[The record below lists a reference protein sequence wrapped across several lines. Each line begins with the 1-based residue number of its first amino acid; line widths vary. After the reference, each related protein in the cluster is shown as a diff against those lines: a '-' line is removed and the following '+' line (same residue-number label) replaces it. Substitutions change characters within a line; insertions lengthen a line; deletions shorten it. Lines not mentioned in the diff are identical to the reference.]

1 MTKSI
6 NQENGRTGNKHPRF
20 ASFLLGFSMF
30 ATGACGLVFEYILST
45 VSTYILG
52 NSIEQFSITIALMLL
67 MMGVAG
73 YVQKFMSDRYLI
85 EKFIFLET
93 FLALLGGYAPIAIY
107 ASFGFVPDH
116 FMVINYFFVMAIGF
130 LIGFEI
136 PLVLRINEKY
146 SETLGTNIAGVVGPD
161 YIGSFVGAIVWTFFL
176 LKTFP
181 LTEISFL
188 VGGTNFFI
196 AAITFMYFMKYGL
209 VRYRII
215 CVILIVISAALLA
228 FGYLS
233 NRDWNLNLE
242 QKLYDSKIVFSKTT
256 KYQRLVL
263 THDAPLNDYRFF
275 INGNLQ
281 FSSVDEAIYHEHLV
295 HPAFALVQN
304 PERVLILGGGDGLA
318 LREVLKHPQVKNVLL
333 VDLDP
338 DMVKVCST
346 NSILT
351 RLNNHAFDDA
361 KVIAKASE
369 AISGDGR
376 TRVFQ
381 DTGKVRPSGE
391 PETQRIASVKIM
403 NVDADRFLDQAP
415 GQWDIVIIDFPDP
428 SSVELVKLYSR
439 EFYRKLARAAAP
451 GAMVVVQAT
460 SPYHARESYLCIRRT
475 LESAGWKT
483 LPYHDNV
490 PSFGDWGWLLAWKN
504 RGESEIREKIAAMES
519 FGVDTAYLTPDAFRA
534 ALSFGKGALETKET
548 RVNTLMEPALLT
560 YYLDDSWKAE

>member
-1 MTKSI
+1 
-6 NQENGRTGNKHPRF
+6 
-20 ASFLLGFSMF
+20 MF

-161 YIGSFVGAIVWTFFL
+161 YIGSFAGAIVWTFFL

-196 AAITFMYFMKYGL
+196 AAITFMYFMKFGL
-209 VRYRII
+209 VKYRVV
-215 CVILIVISAALLA
+215 CVILIVVSAALLA
-228 FGYLS
+228 FGYNN

-263 THDAPLNDYRFF
+263 TYDAPLNDYRFF

-295 HPAFALVQN
+295 HPAFTLVQN
-304 PERVLILGGGDGLA
+304 PDRVLILGGGDGLA
-318 LREVLKHPQVKNVLL
+318 LREVLKHPQVQNILL

-346 NSILT
+346 NPILT
-351 RLNNHAFDDA
+351 RLNNHAFEGA
-361 KVIAKASE
+361 KVIAKASD
-369 AISGDGR
+369 AVSGVGR

-381 DTGKVRPSGE
+381 DTGKVHPSGE
-391 PETQRIASVKIM
+391 PETQRIASVEIM

-428 SSVELVKLYSR
+428 SSVELAKLYSR
-439 EFYRKLARAAAP
+439 EFYRKLASAAAP

-475 LESAGWKT
+475 LESAGWRT

-490 PSFGDWGWLLAWKN
+490 PSFGDWGWIMAWKN
-504 RGESEIREKIAAMES
+504 RDEGEIRKRIAATET

-534 ALSFGKGALETKET
+534 ALSFGKGSLATSET
-548 RVNTLMEPALLT
+548 RINTLMEPALLT
-560 YYLDDSWKAE
+560 YYLDESWKAE